1 MWVSWSPL
9 WCFQL
14 LENCLWEPERNTT
27 AVAGGNDL
35 NFVLVDQVEQTL
47 VVAGGSGSGSSED

>member
-1 MWVSWSPL
+1 M
-9 WCFQL
+9 
-14 LENCLWEPERNTT
+14 
-27 AVAGGNDL
+27 AGGNDL